1 MKTSLVKKL
10 EELTE
15 VLDKE
20 AKQYLILVDDDCSC
34 FNASR
39 FKGLAGF
46 QMLLSRAFNNDEI
59 QDDHKECV
67 IKGMFAYIIA
77 TQSID
82 WIEERIKQL
91 KEDTEFQKRSKQFNN
106 KKKLIEELKSL
117 DIRDENVIDKLFEI
131 SKKIL
136 KGE

>member
-10 EELTE
+10 EELTQ

-34 FNASR
+34 FNASS
-39 FKGLAGF
+39 FKGLSGF
-46 QMLLSRAFNNDEI
+46 PMLLSRAFNNDEI
-59 QDDHKECV
+59 QDDYKECA
-67 IKGMFAYIIA
+67 INGMLAYIIA

-82 WIEERIKQL
+82 WIEDRIKQF
-91 KEDTEFQKRSKQFNN
+91 KEDTEFQKRFKQFNN
-106 KKKLIEELKSL
+106 KKELIEELKSL
-117 DIRDENVIDKLFEI
+117 DIKDENAIDKVLGIFKE
-131 SKKIL
+131 IL